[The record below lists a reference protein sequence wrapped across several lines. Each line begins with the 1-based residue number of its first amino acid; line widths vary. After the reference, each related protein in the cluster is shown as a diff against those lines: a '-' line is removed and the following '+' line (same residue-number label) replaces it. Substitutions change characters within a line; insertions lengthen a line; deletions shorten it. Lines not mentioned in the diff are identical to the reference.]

1 MRIIV
6 GSEIARAN
14 RLMLKMIDAT
24 LCETRSIG
32 IKAARASLLLKAVS
46 CWRGN
51 PDSWFTRL

>member
-1 MRIIV
+1 MRIIG

-32 IKAARASLLLKAVS
+32 IRPRAPA
-46 CWRGN
+46 CY
-51 PDSWFTRL
+51 